1 MEKKLKFIFEMENE
15 VKLYVKHV
23 ESFCNTTKGKSFN
36 LNCEVDMTDQHRLL
50 GETLRILY
58 KGSVFQEYIDY
69 VSRALDT
76 STDLY
81 DKVTNLIDSVKQMC
95 QILFKL
101 IAQLKVQE
109 KDREMTRV
117 AFDHYRTKL
126 QKLEKSQK
134 GSDSR
139 KQETYQRNVE
149 KYTKAKEEFDVENG
163 KLEQILD

>member
-1 MEKKLKFIFEMENE
+1 M
-15 VKLYVKHV
+15 
-23 ESFCNTTKGKSFN
+23 S
-36 LNCEVDMTDQHRLL
+36 DQHFLL

-81 DKVTNLIDSVKQMC
+81 DKVRNLIESVKAMS

-101 IAQLKVQE
+101 IAQLKDQE

-126 QKLEKSQK
+126 QKLEKTQK

-139 KQETYQRNVE
+139 KQEQYQRNVE
-149 KYTKAKEEFDVENG
+149 KYNKAKEEFDTENG
-163 KLEQILD
+163 KLEQILDQVRIKGESIMDQLCIRFTYEIETQYY